1 LASTAVFKTAALNH
15 SATCPLEGRILSHFG
30 SRASMREKGL
40 TERRLPLNFR
50 QIHYIG
56 PMPKDVAIPAHA
68 NACLMLAD
76 GTVFFGESIGAE
88 SLGIG
93 EICFNTGMPG
103 YQETL
108 TDPSYAGQII
118 AFTFP
123 HIGNV
128 GCNDEDI
135 EANKPFCA
143 GLVVRERPTM

>member
-1 LASTAVFKTAALNH
+1 
-15 SATCPLEGRILSHFG
+15 
-30 SRASMREKGL
+30 
-40 TERRLPLNFR
+40 
-50 QIHYIG
+50 
-56 PMPKDVAIPAHA
+56 MPTKDVAIPSHA

-76 GTVFFGESIGAE
+76 GTLFFGESIGA
-88 SLGIG
+88 SVTGIG
-93 EICFNTGMPG
+93 EICFNTGMTG

-135 EANKPFCA
+135 EAKKSFCA
-143 GLVVRERPTM
+143 GLVVRERPTLLSRISAAACPWTNGSSATACLASAVSIHGR